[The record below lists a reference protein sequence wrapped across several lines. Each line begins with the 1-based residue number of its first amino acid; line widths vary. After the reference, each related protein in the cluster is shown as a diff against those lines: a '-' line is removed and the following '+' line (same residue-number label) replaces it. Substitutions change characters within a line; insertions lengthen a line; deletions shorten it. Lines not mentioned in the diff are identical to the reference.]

1 MRGCLLLPSSVT
13 IQVSRVGISA
23 AVIFFA
29 MGIVDFIL
37 NLAGLLLWLNWRSN
51 RFDPLVRRQP
61 ATLMG
66 TLRPAAPQRLRRW
79 HLLIFIALLL
89 LLRAVIY
96 WWIGGM
102 LPQVWVGQMNLGVTT
117 LSFRSD
123 WLLRMLVF
131 SFFSFGLTFGIF
143 YAWLLLLSLL
153 AGPLPM
159 HGLVTIPLG
168 RLDAWPRWAKV
179 VLPFFAT
186 AILWWLASWLLIR
199 LQILTPMPPAG
210 RFQQALILGVSSYV
224 LWKFPLGGILLLYLL
239 NSYVYFGKHPF
250 WKYVSA
256 TAQTILRPLQRIP
269 LRVSKVDFAPLVGLA
284 LIFLVAHFAQNGVK
298 THWGKI
304 PGLEDIF
311 GKLPF

>member
-1 MRGCLLLPSSVT
+1 MRDSALRIPHA
-13 IQVSRVGISA
+13 SRITYPA
-23 AVIFFA
+23 LRH

-51 RFDPLVRRQP
+51 RFDPLVRRLP

-66 TLRPAAPQRLRRW
+66 TLRPAAPRRLHRW

-102 LPQVWVGQMNLGVTT
+102 FPQVWVGQMNLGVTT

-131 SFFSFGLTFGIF
+131 SFFSFGLILGIF
-143 YAWLLLLSLL
+143 YAWLLVLSLL

-168 RLDAWPRWAKV
+168 RLDGWPRWAKA

-199 LQILTPMPPAG
+199 LQILTPLPPAG
-210 RFQQALILGVSSYV
+210 RFQQALILGMSSYA
-224 LWKFPLGGILLLYLL
+224 LWKFPLGAILLLYLL
-239 NSYVYFGKHPF
+239 NSYIYFGKHPF

-269 LRVSKVDFAPLVGLA
+269 LRASKVDFAPLVGLG
-284 LIFLVAHFAQNGVK
+284 LIFLTAHLVER
-298 THWGKI
+298 
-304 PGLEDIF
+304 GLNLLYNR
-311 GKLPF
+311 LPF